1 MDRTLFFFPKRRTMK
16 QRYLIS
22 RDEKTSELT
31 IEEYAVIAG
40 NLKRHEISALAKDD
54 FTLLCIESYEGKD
67 IKKAIRQGKDA
78 LVDEL
83 RTDNLYPISS
93 YAVAIADSVMEI
105 YENNSSQSKELLFDD
120 LDLLESLQEPLPQ
133 D

>member
-1 MDRTLFFFPKRRTMK
+1 MK

-54 FTLLCIESYEGKD
+54 FTLLCIESYEGKN
-67 IKKAIRQGKDA
+67 IKKAISQGKEA
-78 LVDEL
+78 LVDVL
-83 RTDNLYPISS
+83 RTDNLYPIGI
-93 YAVAIADSVMEI
+93 YINIIADSVIEL
-105 YENNSSQSKELLFDD
+105 YGKDGKLSKELLFDD
-120 LDLLESLQEPLPQ
+120 LDLLTSPQET
-133 D
+133 

>member
-1 MDRTLFFFPKRRTMK
+1 MK

-40 NLKRHEISALAKDD
+40 NLKRHEISAVAKDD
-54 FTLLCIESYEGKD
+54 FTLLCVESYEGND
-67 IKKAIRQGKDA
+67 IKKAIREGKDA

-93 YAVAIADSVMEI
+93 YAGVIADSVIEI
-105 YENNSSQSKELLFDD
+105 YTEDSSFSKELLFDD
-120 LDLLESLQEPLPQ
+120 LDLLESFQETVSQ
-133 D
+133 G